1 MDWLVRKDMVV
12 EWTKRY
18 RWILLVILVG
28 LFLLTLPKKKTEEG
42 AQTPVTQEQ
51 KETTLQQNLEDIL
64 SRVDGAGKVRVLLTI
79 SSGEEIHFQ
88 MDEESDYTSDSSDV
102 RRETVLVSGVSREQ
116 SGLIQRID
124 PPKYLGAVIL
134 SQGADRATVR
144 LALVEAVKT
153 ATGLTADKI
162 SVLKMK

>member
-1 MDWLVRKDMVV
+1 MDWLVRKDTVI
-12 EWTKRY
+12 EWAKRY
-18 RWILLVILVG
+18 RWAALVILAG
-28 LFLLTLPKKKTEEG
+28 IFLLTLPGRETAE
-42 AQTPVTQEQ
+42 TPQPPVKQEQ
-51 KETTLQQNLEDIL
+51 IESTLQQKLEDLL
-64 SRVDGAGKVRVLLTI
+64 SRVDGAGKVRVLLTV
-79 SSGEEIHFQ
+79 SSGEEIHYQ
-88 MDEESDYTSDSSDV
+88 TDEDAARTADSGDV
-102 RRETVLVSGVSREQ
+102 RRETVLITGPSREQ